1 MAMIDWFTI
10 HPDIQKEI
18 EDHDPPSYIINKFI
32 MRFNLLASA
41 LWALTYVTARQR
53 GDQNWFVDAMQTWIP
68 LVLVGWYVASN
79 AALAHVARSYAARI
93 NRELRP
99 IQTYDAV
106 VYAWRHRRGAVGAL
120 AMMVGAGVLCA
131 WGGHTGIAAALLMV
145 TTWLLIHT
153 ADGYTASLSAAWRSI
168 LVRDV
173 TDVALVTWYRASLED
188 ASERVDRE
196 AIESAYD
203 EVQLICGGGVPL
215 EKRIADVQA
224 TTTDR
229 AQDAAA
235 KQAAE
240 HEMRQAQAREA
251 ARELEMQ
258 QLADDLYYVIQV
270 VVDACEAACISR
282 ASTPGMSVCIA
293 RRMTERLRCEIERKM
308 ALAPAIQRAIGMSH
322 SWYIAMGSPAVSKSS
337 QVDENGALATRTTF
351 DIQDTHYVTAVLA
364 VLAERVTPVYLEP
377 ADKKAF
383 RLIPNGHRKSEVY
396 DTSRW
401 YAVPNESRYTVHGK
415 MLTTDE
421 RHEIADHVQAHLTD
435 IRNPALRVMLL
446 QFLGMLTL
454 QEPQTAAP
462 EQAAAHFAI
471 AGRR

>member
-18 EDHDPPSYIINKFI
+18 ERNEPKQLSTHKYILLT
-32 MRFNLLASA
+32 NLLFSA
-41 LWALTYVTARQR
+41 AWAMLYALLWMVQAQGA
-53 GDQNWFVDAMQTWIP
+53 FIDAMQTWIP
-68 LVLVGWYVASN
+68 LILVCWYLASN
-79 AALAHVARSYAARI
+79 AAIAHHARAYAAQI
-93 NRELRP
+93 NRQLRP
-99 IQTYDAV
+99 MWTNDAV
-106 VYAWRHRRGAVGAL
+106 VYAVRHRRVAVGTIAL
-120 AMMVGAGVLCA
+120 TVIAGVLCT
-131 WGGHTGIAAALLMV
+131 WEGNLGSAAALLMV
-145 TTWLLIHT
+145 ATGLLIDT
-153 ADGYTASLSAAWRSI
+153 ADSYTTHVSDARPDQ

-173 TDVALVTWYRASLED
+173 TDVELVAWYRASLD
-188 ASERVDRE
+188 GASGWGDRE
-196 AIESAYD
+196 AIEDAFN
-203 EVQLICGGGVPL
+203 EVQRICGGGVPL
-215 EKRIADVQA
+215 EKRIAEIQA
-224 TTTDR
+224 PTTDR

-270 VVDACEAACISR
+270 VADACEAAFISR

-293 RRMTERLRCEIERKM
+293 RKMTERLRCEIDRNM
-308 ALAPAIQRAIGMSH
+308 VLAPAIQRAIGMSH
-322 SWYIAMGSPAVSKSS
+322 SWYLAMGSPAVSKNS
-337 QVDENGALATRTTF
+337 QVDESGALATRTTF
-351 DIQDTHYVTAVLA
+351 DIQDTHCVTAVLA

-401 YAVPNESRYTVHGK
+401 YAVPDGGRYTIHGK
-415 MLTTDE
+415 MLTTEE
-421 RHEIADHVQAHLTD
+421 RHEIANHVQAHLTD
-435 IRNPALRVMLL
+435 IRNPALRGMLL

-454 QEPQTAAP
+454 QEPQTAAF
-462 EQAAAHFAI
+462 EQAAAHYAI
-471 AGRR
+471 AGRQ